1 MATTT
6 NSNGFNITSFR
17 TALQGGSRPN
27 LFKVRVTPPAG
38 ISNLGIFEFLC
49 RSAQLPSATVGLIEV
64 PMNGGRRLKM
74 AGDRVFAEWTTTVLN
89 DENFLVR
96 SSIEKWQNSIVSTNY
111 TLDSVGNRQFTE
123 NDLYSTVQVYQ
134 MDDSGQE
141 VTYATAQ
148 LINCWPSDIS
158 TIDLSY
164 DTTDTVEEFT
174 ITWVYDYCTYKDA
187 TVIPEL
193 NSTTST

>member
-17 TALQGGSRPN
+17 NALQGGSRPN
-27 LFKVRVTPPAG
+27 LFKVRVTPPEGINNLAG
-38 ISNLGIFEFLC
+38 FEFLC

-96 SSIEKWQNSIVSTNY
+96 SSLEKWQNSIVGVNY
-111 TLDSVGNRQFTE
+111 AIGSVGNRQFKD

-134 MDDSGQE
+134 MNDSGAQ
-141 VTYATAQ
+141 VAFGTAQ

-164 DTTDTVEEFT
+164 DTTDTVEEFSV
-174 ITWVYDYCTYKDA
+174 TWVYDFCVY
-187 TVIPEL
+187 
-193 NSTTST
+193 NSDNTPKLDD